1 MWVGRGGVSNAV
13 RTSND
18 ARTTVAAIDVT
29 AAAESPYTARVIAAA
44 IFLLMFLILGI
55 AVSAIYEAG
64 FGLYLDDNPTSYLLS
79 SGA

>member
-29 AAAESPYTARVIAAA
+29 AAAESPYNARVIAAA
-44 IFLLMFLILGI
+44 TFLLMFIILGI

-64 FGLYLDDNPTSYLLS
+64 FGLYLADNPTSYLLS